1 MLLEKF
7 VKHQARRHFQNILTH
22 LWDSGW
28 RWTPGAIA
36 GVLTILL
43 LQLGAWQQFEQIAYR
58 QLFRLRG
65 EKDLDSRIVIV
76 AIDDTSIAQLGAF
89 PWSRQRYQ
97 ALLTQLQAA
106 KAVGWTFPLAD
117 RGLAEGNGNFG
128 IPGLP
133 LVLADGWD
141 SQPLVSRRTSR
152 SDGMVHLD
160 GTEDLDGLIRTL
172 PVTQNQRPAF
182 SLEVARAAKYAP
194 SLPPRGE
201 LWLNWRIAA
210 PQMPTYSVQAVL
222 APDFDRRLLAGKIVL
237 VGITTQNIDRLGTPF
252 DRYNSANGV
261 HLQATAIDNLLNNRG
276 LHLSNKTLL
285 IVLLLFLTPIL
296 SWRLSHGRPSMR
308 LLLLLII
315 SGAWVLLAIVAL
327 HCNYLLWV
335 AVPLAAMAATGVA
348 VTFSERLYVDYLLD
362 RQISELWQAHRIAPI
377 ASGNVFSAIGA
388 EPSDLVSPALPFAQV
403 ARLASL
409 AAEFGRAQSAQA
421 AITHSLS
428 MGLLATE
435 LDGRIWFCNSVAANW
450 LQTNVD
456 RQVEQCLI
464 PHWLT
469 VADWQQALVQL
480 VQGEFVA
487 PKEVQR
493 ADRFF
498 NLKLEPLIEWQ
509 ALQSDGN
516 DRPMERS
523 IVGVLIAIEDIT
535 AAKQLQSLVLEVE
548 IQRRQELTKQNIA
561 LEKARQMAESA
572 VSIKSAFL
580 ANMSHEIRTPMNGV
594 VGLTN
599 LLLETPLN
607 AEQHDFVSTIK
618 ISADHLLKIINEILD
633 FSKLESGEM
642 QLESI
647 QFNLNEQVE
656 QVIEILANRAHSK
669 NLHLSYWIAPRT
681 PVLVVGDPTRL
692 NQVLTNLIGNGIK
705 FTEQGGVSID
715 VQPIM
720 SGNEMTHVRFTVSDT
735 GIGIAPENLHK
746 LFQSFSQADA
756 STTRQYGGT
765 GLGLAI
771 CQRLVDLM
779 GGRIGVES
787 LPDRGS
793 RFWFELDFQTLAVPI
808 ELPLPTLK
816 QVSILIV
823 DPWQHRMQ
831 ALTRVVG
838 HWGMVPTGLVDPA
851 AFQRGPW
858 PRLAL
863 IDWDMGRT
871 YGLIQELLAAAVP
884 VMVMTT
890 FDRYESANAKLGDRV
905 HYIFKPV
912 KSVRLSNLCAEL
924 VAPQHQS
931 QVVSAV
937 PVVATPVQR
946 VDVDILLAEDNQV
959 NQKVALRQL
968 RKLGYRVDVVNN
980 GQEALEQLAQKVYDV
995 ILMDCHMPVLD
1006 GYAATAAIR
1015 QLPDRRRDI
1024 AIIALTASVMQS
1036 DLEQALAVG
1045 MNDFLSKPVKIEQL
1059 QQAIER
1065 WLSQR
1070 TRLPFA
1076 PTEVTDVTD

>member
-1 MLLEKF
+1 
-7 VKHQARRHFQNILTH
+7 VKTQARKYFENILTN
-22 LWDSGW
+22 LWNSSW
-28 RWTPGAIA
+28 RWTPGALA
-36 GVLTILL
+36 GVLTIVLL
-43 LQLGAWQQFEQIAYR
+43 ELGAWQQFEQIAYR

-65 EKDLDSRIVIV
+65 ERALDERIVIV
-76 AIDDTSIAQLGAF
+76 AIDDASVAQLGAF
-89 PWSRQRYQ
+89 PWPRERYQ
-97 ALLTQLQAA
+97 ALLTKLQRSR
-106 KAVGWTFPLAD
+106 AVGWTFPLAD
-117 RGLAEGNGNFG
+117 RGIAEGHGSFG
-128 IPGLP
+128 LTSVP

-141 SQPLVSRRTSR
+141 SQPLVSRSTSR

-194 SLPPRGE
+194 KLPRSGE
-201 LWLNWRIAA
+201 LWLNWSTGA
-210 PQMPTYSVQAVL
+210 PQIPTYSAQAVL
-222 APDFDRRLLAGKIVL
+222 SQDFDQGLLADKIVL

-252 DRYNSANGV
+252 DRFNSANGV
-261 HLQATAIDNLLNNRG
+261 HLQATAIDNLLNERG
-276 LHLSNKTLL
+276 LHPSNKVLL
-285 IVLLLFLTPIL
+285 IILLLFLTPLL

-315 SGAWVLLAIVAL
+315 SGSWVVLAIVAL
-327 HCNYLLWV
+327 HFNYLLWV

-348 VTFSERLYVDYLLD
+348 VTFSERLYMDYLLD
-362 RQISELWQAHRIAPI
+362 RQISQLWQAHRIAPI
-377 ASGNVFSAIGA
+377 ASGNVLSVIGA
-388 EPSDLVSPALPFAQV
+388 EPSDLVSPTLPFAQV

-409 AAEFGRAQSAQA
+409 ATEFGRAQSAQA

-435 LDGRIWFCNSVAANW
+435 LNGRIWFCNSVAANW

-464 PHWLT
+464 PDWLSA
-469 VADWQQALVQL
+469 ADWRQALAQL
-480 VQGEFVA
+480 TQGLYVA

-509 ALQSDGN
+509 ALQSDGHN
-516 DRPMERS
+516 RPMERS

-561 LEKARQMAESA
+561 LEKARQLAESA
-572 VSIKSAFL
+572 VSVKSAFL

-607 AEQHDFVSTIK
+607 AEQEDFVSTIK
-618 ISADHLLKIINEILD
+618 VSADHLLKIINEILD
-633 FSKLESGEM
+633 FSKLESVEM

-647 QFNLNEQVE
+647 PFNLNEQVE
-656 QVIEILANRAHSK
+656 QVIEILANRAHNK

-692 NQVLTNLIGNGIK
+692 NQVLTNLIGNAIK
-705 FTEQGGVSID
+705 FTEQGGVTID
-715 VQPIM
+715 VQPLM
-720 SGNEMTHVRFTVSDT
+720 SGDEITRVRFVVSDT
-735 GIGIAPENLHK
+735 GIGIAPENQHK

-771 CQRLVDLM
+771 CQRLVGLM
-779 GGRIGVES
+779 GGKIGVDS
-787 LPDRGS
+787 LPGTGS
-793 RFWFELDFQTLAVPI
+793 NFWFELDFRTLALPI
-808 ELPLPTLK
+808 ELPLATLK
-816 QVSILIV
+816 GVSILIV
-823 DPWQHRMQ
+823 DPWTHRRR
-831 ALTRVVG
+831 ALARIVSQ
-838 HWGMVPTGLVDPA
+838 WGMVATGLVDSEQ
-851 AFQRGPW
+851 FQPDAGTQ
-858 PRLAL
+858 LAL
-863 IDWDMGRT
+863 IDWDMGST
-871 YGLIQELLAAAVP
+871 YGLIQQLLAAAVP
-884 VMVMTT
+884 VIVMTT

-912 KSVRLSNLCAEL
+912 KSRRLSNLCTEL
-924 VAPQHQS
+924 VAPHQQS
-931 QVVSAV
+931 QTVSAV
-937 PVVATPVQR
+937 PVVAAPVQR
-946 VDVDILLAEDNQV
+946 MDVDILLAEDNQV

-980 GQEALEQLAQKVYDV
+980 GQEALEKLAQKVYDV

-1070 TRLPFA
+1070 TRLPFEIA
-1076 PTEVTDVTD
+1076 EAKDRPRDQSIG

>member
-1 MLLEKF
+1 MKL
-7 VKHQARRHFQNILTH
+7 VKKQARRYLQNILTN
-22 LWDSGW
+22 LWDSSW
-28 RWTPGAIA
+28 RWTPGALA
-36 GVLTILL
+36 GVLTIVLL
-43 LQLGAWQQFEQIAYR
+43 ELGAWQQFEQIAYR

-65 EKDLDSRIVIV
+65 ARALDARIVIV
-76 AIDDTSIAQLGAF
+76 AIDDASVAQLGAF
-89 PWSRQRYQ
+89 PWPRQRYQ
-97 ALLTQLQAA
+97 DLLTKLQGA

-117 RGLAEGNGNFG
+117 RGIAEGHGDFG
-128 IPGLP
+128 VPGVP

-182 SLEVARAAKYAP
+182 SLEVARASKYAP
-194 SLPPRGE
+194 NLPQNGE
-201 LWLNWRIAA
+201 LWLNWSIAA
-210 PQMPTYSVQAVL
+210 PQMPTYSAEAVL
-222 APDFDRRLLAGKIVL
+222 SKGFDQRLLTDKIVL
-237 VGITTQNIDRLGTPF
+237 VGIATQNIDRLGTPF
-252 DRYNSANGV
+252 DRFNSANGV
-261 HLQATAIDNLLNNRG
+261 HLQATAIDNLLNERG
-276 LHLSNKTLL
+276 LHPSNQALL
-285 IVLLLFLTPIL
+285 ILLLLCLTPLL

-315 SGAWVLLAIVAL
+315 SGSWVVLAIVAL
-327 HCNYLLWV
+327 HFNYLLWV

-362 RQISELWQAHRIAPI
+362 RQISQLWQTHRIAPI
-377 ASGNVFSAIGA
+377 ASGNVLSAVGA
-388 EPSDLVSPALPFAQV
+388 EPSDLVSPTLPFAQV

-435 LDGRIWFCNSVAANW
+435 LDGRIWFCNSVAATW

-456 RQVEQCLI
+456 QQVEQSLI
-464 PHWLT
+464 PDWLSG
-469 VADWQQALVQL
+469 ADWRQALAQL
-480 VQGEFVA
+480 AKGEYVA

-493 ADRFF
+493 ADQFF
-498 NLKLEPLIEWQ
+498 NLKLEPLTEWQ
-509 ALQSDGN
+509 ALQSDGY
-516 DRPMERS
+516 DGPMERS
-523 IVGVLIAIEDIT
+523 IIGVLIAIEDIT

-561 LEKARQMAESA
+561 LEKARQIAESA

-607 AEQHDFVSTIK
+607 AEQEDFVSTIK
-618 ISADHLLKIINEILD
+618 VSADHLLKIINEILD

-715 VQPIM
+715 VQPVI
-720 SGNEMTHVRFTVSDT
+720 SGDEITRVRFTISDT
-735 GIGIAPENLHK
+735 GIGIAPANLHK

-771 CQRLVDLM
+771 CQRLVSLM
-779 GGRIGVES
+779 GGGIGVES
-787 LPDRGS
+787 APGNGS
-793 RFWFELDFQTLAVPI
+793 SFWFELDFRTLAVPI
-808 ELPLPTLK
+808 ELSLPPLK
-816 QVSILIV
+816 GVSILIV
-823 DPWQHRMQ
+823 DRWTHRLQ
-831 ALTRVVG
+831 ALARITG
-838 HWGMVPTGLVDPA
+838 QWGMKANGLADPGQ
-851 AFQRGPW
+851 FQRGIW
-858 PRLAL
+858 PQLAL
-863 IDWDMGRT
+863 IDWDMGST
-871 YGLIQELLAAAVP
+871 DGLIQELLAAAVP
-884 VMVMTT
+884 VIVMTT

-905 HYIFKPV
+905 HYVFKPV
-912 KSVRLSNLCAEL
+912 KSARLSNLCTEL
-924 VAPQHQS
+924 IAPHQQS

-937 PVVATPVQR
+937 PVVAAPVQR

-980 GQEALEQLAQKVYDV
+980 GQEALEQLARKVYDV

-1059 QQAIER
+1059 QQVIER

-1070 TRLPFA
+1070 TLLPIEPVAA
-1076 PTEVTDVTD
+1076 PEQTIG